1 MGIIALIGIAG
12 MLEEFKDM
20 SVGSFTAKP
29 IIGAGILAIILT
41 AIADG
46 FSKRLAY
53 IVAWLV
59 LLGAVYR
66 AGPTFAGAKKL

>member
-1 MGIIALIGIAG
+1 MGILALIGIAG

-20 SVGSFTAKP
+20 SSGSFTAKP
-29 IIGAGILAIILT
+29 VIGAGILAIILT
-41 AIADG
+41 AVADG

-53 IVAWLV
+53 IIAWLV

-66 AGPTFAGAKKL
+66 AGPTFAHASKL